1 MDAWERRGR
10 VRDVLLG
17 GVLGAS
23 AAIAAARRRR
33 PRGRSRQTP
42 MGLTAFEDAPCY
54 RETMEREAVKARARE

>member
-1 MDAWERRGR
+1 MDEGERRGR

-33 PRGRSRQTP
+33 AVAGARRTS
-42 MGLTAFEDAPCY
+42 MGLTAFEDAPCH
-54 RETMEREAVKARARE
+54 RETVEREAAEARARE